1 MRWGK
6 LMGWAVVFSA
16 GLLAGFAAA
25 KGKGIEPSIYQ
36 GKEARQAGLALLQE
50 AEVQAGNGSWERIG
64 VGRVYYLSGDRAKG
78 QALFDGVLAKKP
90 AKDDLQRIARVYA
103 EAGEWDKAEPL
114 YQQALAKDPGDDSI
128 RAEEGAYYNLNGNRS
143 KAEEL
148 FGLSLGKKS
157 DVWNTLDAAGSYL
170 GVKPD

>member
-16 GLLAGFAAA
+16 GLLAGWAAA
-25 KGKGIEPSIYQ
+25 KGKGIEPSVYQ
-36 GKEARQAGLALLQE
+36 GKEAKQAGLALLQE
-50 AEVQAGNGSWERIG
+50 AQVQAGDGSWERIG

-103 EAGEWDKAEPL
+103 EAG
-114 YQQALAKDPGDDSI
+114 
-128 RAEEGAYYNLNGNRS
+128 AYYNLNGNRS
-143 KAEEL
+143 KAEEM

-157 DVWNTLDAAGSYL
+157 DVWNTLNAAGSYL